1 MAFRFLNTL
10 IIGCLIF
17 CPASLWA
24 KTMYL
29 TDRIEVGLRS
39 GAGIEQR
46 IITMVKTG
54 DRVEVLEGDQNWSK
68 VRLADGKIGWL
79 ATRFLVD
86 QIKGASSSDPKIQE
100 ELRNLKDI
108 NQNLVRENE
117 GLNQEKNRLLQK
129 IEEAT
134 KLTQTLQHEKN
145 RPVSPDLAELKL
157 KNDQLSKEVALYKK
171 QIADSGLKEKRPVYD
186 DRVKWFLAGAAV
198 LILGLVLGFFIARS
212 RRKSHRYY

>member
-86 QIKGASSSDPKIQE
+86 QIKAASSSDPKIQE

>member
-1 MAFRFLNTL
+1 MAFRFLTTL
-10 IIGCLIF
+10 IIGCLIS

-39 GAGIEQR
+39 GPGIEQR
-46 IITMVKTG
+46 IIVMVKTG

-86 QIKGASSSDPKIQE
+86 QIKAVSSPDPKIQE
-100 ELRNLKDI
+100 ELRKLKDM
-108 NQNLVRENE
+108 NQNLVRETE
-117 GLNQEKNRLLQK
+117 GLNEEKNRLLQK

-145 RPVSPDLAELKL
+145 RTVSPDLAELKL

-171 QIADSGLKEKRPVYD
+171 QIADLGLKEKRPVYD
-186 DRVKWFLAGAAV
+186 DRIKWFLSGAAV
-198 LILGLVLGFFIARS
+198 LILGLFLGFFIARG